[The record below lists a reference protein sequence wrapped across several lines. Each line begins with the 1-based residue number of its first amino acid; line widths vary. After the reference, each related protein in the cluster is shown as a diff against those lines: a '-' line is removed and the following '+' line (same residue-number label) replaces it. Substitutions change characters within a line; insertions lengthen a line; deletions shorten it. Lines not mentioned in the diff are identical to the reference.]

1 MGVIFARAMA
11 DQWSDAADAKYKEL
25 RGRIFKAASTMGSG
39 DSASP
44 SRSLAVVPPL
54 SLSSVSAEE
63 QGTVTAY
70 KGKAL
75 PSSKAP
81 SQMAFVTDSPR
92 RLGQLSSRIQGLEN
106 DWMKESQSRSNA
118 FDRHL
123 RVFEDTIS
131 RPHVVKEER
140 MKAVVKDVDHLRQRL
155 DKDLKEY
162 MNEFDVRTT
171 NTLEQLKE
179 SVSLDLA
186 LEKQYLKD
194 LEAKVDKQIASN
206 VVVLRDAIRS
216 FAPPQD
222 FKKVQDLIT
231 YANDMLAQERQNRE
245 EAVLVTDEKVM
256 EQVHRLHELIEVE
269 QYARQDLA
277 TQLEA
282 IDMHEMFLQFQ
293 LDVERER
300 RVFEEG
306 LEATKRKVL
315 AEVQITLGKIEG
327 EATARKEQHVELGIA
342 IDSEIGR
349 FVELLESFKRAG
361 AVSESAFIKIL
372 EDVTYAIQ
380 RKVMVRKTGL
390 RGPVNKR

>member
-1 MGVIFARAMA
+1 MGESANIMA

-25 RGRIFKAASTMGSG
+25 RGRIFKAASSMSG
-39 DSASP
+39 ADGGGAMVP
-44 SRSLAVVPPL
+44 APAVPPL
-54 SLSSVSAEE
+54 SLS
-63 QGTVTAY
+63 TVAADAPEAASGQF

-75 PSSKAP
+75 PSAKAP
-81 SQMAFVTDSPR
+81 SPMAFVTDSPR

-140 MKAVVKDVDHLRQRL
+140 MKAVVKDVDHLRQRV

-162 MNEFDVRTT
+162 MNEFDVRST

-256 EQVHRLHELIEVE
+256 EQVHRLHELIEAE
-269 QYARQDLA
+269 QMARQDLA

-300 RVFEEG
+300 RIFEER

-315 AEVQITLGKIEG
+315 AEVQITLGKIDG
-327 EATARKEQHVELGIA
+327 ETTTRKEQHVELGIA
-342 IDSEIGR
+342 IDSEVGK
-349 FVELLESFKRAG
+349 FMELLESFKRAG

>member
-1 MGVIFARAMA
+1 MA
-11 DQWSDAADAKYKEL
+11 ETQWSDAADAKYKEL
-25 RGRIFKAASTMGSG
+25 RGRIFKAASTMGS
-39 DSASP
+39 DPTPDNRAMVP
-44 SRSLAVVPPL
+44 SVPPL
-54 SLSSVSAEE
+54 SLSTFPVGSDGSEAVG
-63 QGTVTAY
+63 QY
-70 KGKAL
+70 KGKTL
-75 PSSKAP
+75 PSAKAP
-81 SQMAFVTDSPR
+81 SSMAFVTDSPR
-92 RLGQLSSRIQGLEN
+92 RLGQLSARVQGLEN

-140 MKAVVKDVDHLRQRL
+140 MKAVVKDVDHLRRRL
-155 DKDLKEY
+155 DRDLKEY

-171 NTLEQLKE
+171 NTMEQLKE

-222 FKKVQDLIT
+222 FKKVQDLIS

-245 EAVLVTDEKVM
+245 EAVSVTDEKVM
-256 EQVHRLHELIEVE
+256 EQVNRLHDLIESE
-269 QYARQDLA
+269 QLARQDLA

-293 LDVERER
+293 LDIERER
-300 RVFEEG
+300 RIFEER

-315 AEVQITLGKIEG
+315 AEIQITLGKIEG
-327 EATARKEQHVELGIA
+327 ETTARKEQHVELGIA
-342 IDSEIGR
+342 IDSEVGK
-349 FVELLESFKRAG
+349 FMELLESFKRAG

-372 EDVTYAIQ
+372 EDVTYAVQ

>member
-1 MGVIFARAMA
+1 MA
-11 DQWSDAADAKYKEL
+11 DQWGDAADAKYKEL
-25 RGRIFKAASTMGSG
+25 RGRIFKAATSMGTEPSG
-39 DSASP
+39 AGAMVP
-44 SRSLAVVPPL
+44 AVPPL
-54 SLSSVSAEE
+54 SLSSVSDPAGASAS
-63 QGTVTAY
+63 QFM
-70 KGKAL
+70 GKTL
-75 PSSKAP
+75 PSAKAP
-81 SQMAFVTDSPR
+81 SSMAFVTDSPR

-140 MKAVVKDVDHLRQRL
+140 MKAIVKDVDHLRQRL

-171 NTLEQLKE
+171 TTLEQLKE

-186 LEKQYLKD
+186 LEKQYLKE
-194 LEAKVDKQIASN
+194 LEGKVDKQIASN

-245 EAVLVTDEKVM
+245 EAVCVTEEKVM
-256 EQVHRLHELIEVE
+256 EQVHRLHELIEAE
-269 QYARQDLA
+269 QLARQDLG

-282 IDMHEMFLQFQ
+282 IDMHEMFLEFQ
-293 LDVERER
+293 LDIERER
-300 RVFEEG
+300 RVFEER

-327 EATARKEQHVELGIA
+327 ETVARKEQHVELGIA
-342 IDSEIGR
+342 IDSEVGK
-349 FVELLESFKRAG
+349 FMELLDSFKRAG

>member
-1 MGVIFARAMA
+1 MGTRLQDMA
-11 DQWSDAADAKYKEL
+11 DQWGDAADAKYKEL
-25 RGRIFKAASTMGSG
+25 RGRIFKAATSMGTEP
-39 DSASP
+39 SAAGAMVP
-44 SRSLAVVPPL
+44 AVPPL
-54 SLSSVSAEE
+54 SLSSVSEVEGASVS
-63 QGTVTAY
+63 QFM
-70 KGKAL
+70 GKTL
-75 PSSKAP
+75 PSAKAP
-81 SQMAFVTDSPR
+81 SAMAFVTDSPR

-140 MKAVVKDVDHLRQRL
+140 MKAIVKDVDHLRQRL

-186 LEKQYLKD
+186 LEKQYLKE
-194 LEAKVDKQIASN
+194 LEGKVDKQIASN

-222 FKKVQDLIT
+222 FKKVQDLIN

-245 EAVLVTDEKVM
+245 EAVTVTEEKVM
-256 EQVHRLHELIEVE
+256 EQVHRLHELIESE
-269 QYARQDLA
+269 QLARQDLA
-277 TQLEA
+277 PQLEA

-293 LDVERER
+293 LDIERER
-300 RVFEEG
+300 RVFEER

-327 EATARKEQHVELGIA
+327 ETTARKEQHVELGIS
-342 IDSEIGR
+342 IDSEVGK
-349 FVELLESFKRAG
+349 FMELLDSFRRAG

>member
-1 MGVIFARAMA
+1 MGTSSADMA
-11 DQWSDAADAKYKEL
+11 DTQWSEQADAKYKEL
-25 RGRIFKAASTMGSG
+25 RGRIFKAATWMGTEP
-39 DSASP
+39 SATGAMVP
-44 SRSLAVVPPL
+44 AVPPL
-54 SLSSVSAEE
+54 SLSSVAEP
-63 QGTVTAY
+63 TADGSDSQF
-70 KGKAL
+70 KGKTL
-75 PSSKAP
+75 PSAKAP
-81 SQMAFVTDSPR
+81 SPMAFVTDSPR
-92 RLGQLSSRIQGLEN
+92 RLGQLSARIQGLEN

-186 LEKQYLKD
+186 LEKQYLKE

-222 FKKVQDLIT
+222 FKKVEDLIT
-231 YANDMLAQERQNRE
+231 YANDMLAQERKNRE
-245 EAVLVTDEKVM
+245 EAVMVTEEKVM
-256 EQVHRLHELIEVE
+256 EQVHRLHELLEAE
-269 QYARQDLA
+269 RSAGQDLA

-293 LDVERER
+293 LDIERER
-300 RVFEEG
+300 RVFEER

-327 EATARKEQHVELGIA
+327 ETTARKEQHVELGIA
-342 IDSEIGR
+342 IDSEVGK
-349 FVELLESFKRAG
+349 FMELLESFRRAG

>member
-1 MGVIFARAMA
+1 
-11 DQWSDAADAKYKEL
+11 
-25 RGRIFKAASTMGSG
+25 
-39 DSASP
+39 
-44 SRSLAVVPPL
+44 
-54 SLSSVSAEE
+54 
-63 QGTVTAY
+63 
-70 KGKAL
+70 
-75 PSSKAP
+75 
-81 SQMAFVTDSPR
+81 
-92 RLGQLSSRIQGLEN
+92 
-106 DWMKESQSRSNA
+106 MKESQSRTNA

-186 LEKQYLKD
+186 LEKQYLKE
-194 LEAKVDKQIASN
+194 LEGKVDKQIASN

-245 EAVLVTDEKVM
+245 EAVSVTEEKVM
-256 EQVHRLHELIEVE
+256 EQVHRLHELIESE
-269 QYARQDLA
+269 QLARQDLA

-293 LDVERER
+293 LDIERER
-300 RVFEEG
+300 RVFEER

-327 EATARKEQHVELGIA
+327 ETTARKEQHVELGIA
-342 IDSEIGR
+342 IDSEVGK
-349 FVELLESFKRAG
+349 FMELLDSFRRAG

-372 EDVTYAIQ
+372 EDVTFAIQ

>member
-1 MGVIFARAMA
+1 MGSDPSPDLRAMV
-11 DQWSDAADAKYKEL
+11 
-25 RGRIFKAASTMGSG
+25 
-39 DSASP
+39 P
-44 SRSLAVVPPL
+44 SVPPL
-54 SLSSVSAEE
+54 SLSTFPSEGDMEAA
-63 QGTVTAY
+63 QGQF
-70 KGKAL
+70 KGKTL
-75 PSSKAP
+75 PSCKAP
-81 SQMAFVTDSPR
+81 SAMAFVTDSPR
-92 RLGQLSSRIQGLEN
+92 RLGQLSARIQGLEN

-140 MKAVVKDVDHLRQRL
+140 MKAVIKDVDHLRQRL

-162 MNEFDVRTT
+162 MNEFDVRTS

-194 LEAKVDKQIASN
+194 LEAKVDKQIAPN

-222 FKKVQDLIT
+222 FKKVQDLIS

-245 EAVLVTDEKVM
+245 EAVSVTDEKVM
-256 EQVHRLHELIEVE
+256 EQINRLHELVASE

-293 LDVERER
+293 LDIERER
-300 RVFEEG
+300 RIFEER

-315 AEVQITLGKIEG
+315 AEIQITLGKIEG
-327 EATARKEQHVELGIA
+327 ETTARKEQHVELGIA
-342 IDSEIGR
+342 IDSEVGK
-349 FVELLESFKRAG
+349 FMELLESFKRAG
-361 AVSESAFIKIL
+361 SVSESAFVKIL

>member
-1 MGVIFARAMA
+1 MG
-11 DQWSDAADAKYKEL
+11 DNEWGNAADAKYKEL
-25 RGRIFKAASTMGSG
+25 RGRIFKAASSIGG
-39 DSASP
+39 DGPQGGQMVPA
-44 SRSLAVVPPL
+44 AVPPL
-54 SLSSVSAEE
+54 SLSSVGPPETEALPG
-63 QGTVTAY
+63 QF

-75 PSSKAP
+75 PSAKAP
-81 SQMAFVTDSPR
+81 TPMAFVTDSPR

-140 MKAVVKDVDHLRQRL
+140 MKAVVKDVDHLRQRV

-162 MNEFDVRTT
+162 MNEFDARTT
-171 NTLEQLKE
+171 GTLEQLKE

-186 LEKQYLKD
+186 LEKQYLRD

-245 EAVLVTDEKVM
+245 EATSVTDEKVM
-256 EQVHRLHELIEVE
+256 EQVHRLHELVE
-269 QYARQDLA
+269 AEQLARQDLA
-277 TQLEA
+277 VQLEA

-293 LDVERER
+293 LDIERER
-300 RVFEEG
+300 RIFEER

-315 AEVQITLGKIEG
+315 AEVQITMGKIEG
-327 EATARKEQHVELGIA
+327 ESTSRKEQHVELGIA
-342 IDSEIGR
+342 IDSEVGK

-361 AVSESAFIKIL
+361 AVSESAFLKIL

>member
-1 MGVIFARAMA
+1 MVPAPA
-11 DQWSDAADAKYKEL
+11 
-25 RGRIFKAASTMGSG
+25 
-39 DSASP
+39 
-44 SRSLAVVPPL
+44 VPPL
-54 SLSSVSAEE
+54 SLS
-63 QGTVTAY
+63 TVAADAPEAASGQL

-75 PSSKAP
+75 PSAKAP

-92 RLGQLSSRIQGLEN
+92 RLGQLSARIQGLEN

-140 MKAVVKDVDHLRQRL
+140 MKAVIKDVDHLRQRL

-162 MNEFDVRTT
+162 MNEFDVRTS

-245 EAVLVTDEKVM
+245 EAVAVTDEKVM
-256 EQVHRLHELIEVE
+256 EQVHRLHELIESE
-269 QYARQDLA
+269 QMARQDLA

-293 LDVERER
+293 LDIERER
-300 RVFEEG
+300 RIFEER

-327 EATARKEQHVELGIA
+327 ETTARKEQHVELGIA
-342 IDSEIGR
+342 IDSEVGR
-349 FVELLESFKRAG
+349 FMELLDSFKRAG

-380 RKVMVRKTGL
+380 RKVMVRKTSL

>member
-1 MGVIFARAMA
+1 MGNTSHNMA
-11 DQWSDAADAKYKEL
+11 DQWSDAADAKHKEL
-25 RGRIFKAASTMGSG
+25 RGRIFKAASSMGSEPG
-39 DSASP
+39 PAKAMVP
-44 SRSLAVVPPL
+44 AVPPL
-54 SLSSVSAEE
+54 SLSSVAAPDSSEAALG
-63 QGTVTAY
+63 QF

-75 PSSKAP
+75 PSVKAP
-81 SQMAFVTDSPR
+81 SPMAFVTDSPR
-92 RLGQLSSRIQGLEN
+92 RLGQLSARIQGLEN

-118 FDRHL
+118 IDRHL

-140 MKAVVKDVDHLRQRL
+140 MKAVVKDVDHLRNRL
-155 DKDLKEY
+155 EKDLKEY

-186 LEKQYLKD
+186 LEKQYLKE
-194 LEAKVDKQIASN
+194 LEGKVDKQIASN

-245 EAVLVTDEKVM
+245 EAVAVTEEKVM
-256 EQVHRLHELIEVE
+256 EQVHRLHELIESE
-269 QYARQDLA
+269 QLARQDLA

-300 RVFEEG
+300 RVFEER

-315 AEVQITLGKIEG
+315 AEVQITLGKIDG
-327 EATARKEQHVELGIA
+327 ETTTRKEQHVELGIA
-342 IDSEIGR
+342 IDSEVGK
-349 FVELLESFKRAG
+349 FMELLDSFRRAG

>member
-1 MGVIFARAMA
+1 MA
-11 DQWSDAADAKYKEL
+11 ETQWSDAADAKYKEL
-25 RGRIFKAASTMGSG
+25 RGRIFKAASTMGS
-39 DSASP
+39 DPTPDNRAMVP
-44 SRSLAVVPPL
+44 AVPPL
-54 SLSSVSAEE
+54 SLSTFPVAGDGSEALG
-63 QGTVTAY
+63 QY
-70 KGKAL
+70 KGKTL
-75 PSSKAP
+75 PSAKAP
-81 SQMAFVTDSPR
+81 SAMAFVTDSPR
-92 RLGQLSSRIQGLEN
+92 RLGHLSARVQGLEN

-222 FKKVQDLIT
+222 FKKVQDLIS

-245 EAVLVTDEKVM
+245 EAVSVTDEKVM
-256 EQVHRLHELIEVE
+256 EQVNRLHELIEAE
-269 QYARQDLA
+269 QLARQDLA

-293 LDVERER
+293 LDIERER
-300 RVFEEG
+300 RIFEER

-315 AEVQITLGKIEG
+315 AEIQITLGKIEG
-327 EATARKEQHVELGIA
+327 ETTARKEQHVELGIA
-342 IDSEIGR
+342 IDSEVGK
-349 FVELLESFKRAG
+349 FMELLESFKRAG

>member
-1 MGVIFARAMA
+1 MA

-25 RGRIFKAASTMGSG
+25 RGRIFKAASSMGSG
-39 DSASP
+39 DTSSP

-63 QGTVTAY
+63 QGTITAY

-75 PSSKAP
+75 PSAKAP

-92 RLGQLSSRIQGLEN
+92 RLGQLSARIHGLEN

-131 RPHVVKEER
+131 RPH
-140 MKAVVKDVDHLRQRL
+140 VVKDVDHLRQRL

-231 YANDMLAQERQNRE
+231 YANDMLAQERKNRE
-245 EAVLVTDEKVM
+245 EAVAATDEKVM
-256 EQVHRLHELIEVE
+256 EQMCRLQELIDSERC
-269 QYARQDLA
+269 AREDLGV
-277 TQLEA
+277 QLEA
-282 IDMHEMFLQFQ
+282 IEMHEMFLQFQ
-293 LDVERER
+293 IEIERER
-300 RVFEEG
+300 RVFEER

-315 AEVQITLGKIEG
+315 AEMQITLGKVEG
-327 EATARKEQHVELGIA
+327 ECTSRKEQHVELGIA
-342 IDSEIGR
+342 IDSECSKFG
-349 FVELLESFKRAG
+349 ELLEGFKRAG

>member
-1 MGVIFARAMA
+1 MGRYIRAMA

-25 RGRIFKAASTMGSG
+25 RGRIFKAASSMGSG
-39 DSASP
+39 DTSSP

-63 QGTVTAY
+63 QGTITAF

-75 PSSKAP
+75 PSAKAP

-92 RLGQLSSRIQGLEN
+92 RLGQLSARIHGLEN

-140 MKAVVKDVDHLRQRL
+140 MKAIVKDVDHLRSRV

-162 MNEFDVRTT
+162 MNEFDGRTS
-171 NTLEQLKE
+171 NTMSQLKE

-186 LEKQYLKD
+186 LEKQYLRD

-222 FKKVQDLIT
+222 FKKVQDLIS

-245 EAVLVTDEKVM
+245 EAVSVTDEKVM
-256 EQVHRLHELIEVE
+256 EQVNRLHELVGAE

-293 LDVERER
+293 LDIERER
-300 RVFEEG
+300 RIFEER

-315 AEVQITLGKIEG
+315 AEIQITLGKIEG
-327 EATARKEQHVELGIA
+327 ETPTRKEQHVELGIA
-342 IDSEIGR
+342 IDSEVGK
-349 FVELLESFKRAG
+349 FMELLESFKRAG
-361 AVSESAFIKIL
+361 AVSESAFVKIL

>member
-1 MGVIFARAMA
+1 
-11 DQWSDAADAKYKEL
+11 
-25 RGRIFKAASTMGSG
+25 
-39 DSASP
+39 
-44 SRSLAVVPPL
+44 
-54 SLSSVSAEE
+54 
-63 QGTVTAY
+63 
-70 KGKAL
+70 
-75 PSSKAP
+75 
-81 SQMAFVTDSPR
+81 
-92 RLGQLSSRIQGLEN
+92 
-106 DWMKESQSRSNA
+106 MKESQSRSNG

-140 MKAVVKDVDHLRQRL
+140 MKAVVKDVDHLRFRL
-155 DKDLKEY
+155 DKDLKDY
-162 MNEFDVRTT
+162 MNDFDLRTT

-222 FKKVQDLIT
+222 FKKVQDLIS

-245 EAVLVTDEKVM
+245 EAVSVTDEKVM
-256 EQVHRLHELIEVE
+256 EQVNRLHELIESE
-269 QYARQDLA
+269 QLARQDLA

-293 LDVERER
+293 LDIERER
-300 RVFEEG
+300 RIFEER

-315 AEVQITLGKIEG
+315 AEIQITLGKIEG
-327 EATARKEQHVELGIA
+327 ETTARKEQHVELGIA
-342 IDSEIGR
+342 IDSEVGK
-349 FVELLESFKRAG
+349 FMELLESFKRAG

>member
-1 MGVIFARAMA
+1 MA
-11 DQWSDAADAKYKEL
+11 DTQWSDAADMKYKEL
-25 RGRIFKAASTMGSG
+25 RGRIFKAATSMGTEPG
-39 DSASP
+39 PAGAMVP
-44 SRSLAVVPPL
+44 AVPPL
-54 SLSSVSAEE
+54 SLSSVADPS
-63 QGTVTAY
+63 GTMSNDQF
-70 KGKAL
+70 KGKTL
-75 PSSKAP
+75 PSAKAP
-81 SQMAFVTDSPR
+81 SAMAFVTDSPR

-171 NTLEQLKE
+171 GTLEQLKE

-186 LEKQYLKD
+186 LEKQYLKE

-245 EAVLVTDEKVM
+245 EAVTVTEEKVM
-256 EQVHRLHELIEVE
+256 EQVHRLQELIESE
-269 QYARQDLA
+269 QLARQDLA

-293 LDVERER
+293 LDIERER
-300 RVFEEG
+300 RVFEER

-315 AEVQITLGKIEG
+315 AEVQITMGKIEG
-327 EATARKEQHVELGIA
+327 ETTARKEQHVELGIA
-342 IDSEIGR
+342 IDSEMGK
-349 FVELLESFKRAG
+349 FAELLDSFRRAG
-361 AVSESAFIKIL
+361 SVSESAFIKIL

>member
-1 MGVIFARAMA
+1 MA
-11 DQWSDAADAKYKEL
+11 ETQWSDAADAKYKEL
-25 RGRIFKAASTMGSG
+25 RGRIFKAANSMGS
-39 DSASP
+39 DPSP
-44 SRSLAVVPPL
+44 DLRAMVPSVPPL
-54 SLSSVSAEE
+54 SLSTFPGEGEME
-63 QGTVTAY
+63 QAMGQF
-70 KGKAL
+70 KGKTL
-75 PSSKAP
+75 PSCKAP
-81 SQMAFVTDSPR
+81 SPMAFVTDSPR
-92 RLGQLSSRIQGLEN
+92 RLGQLSARIQGLEN

-222 FKKVQDLIT
+222 FKKVQDLIS

-245 EAVLVTDEKVM
+245 EAVSVTDEKVM
-256 EQVHRLHELIEVE
+256 EQVNRLHELVGAE

-293 LDVERER
+293 LDIERER
-300 RVFEEG
+300 RIFEER

-315 AEVQITLGKIEG
+315 AEIQITLGKIEG
-327 EATARKEQHVELGIA
+327 ETTTRKEQHVELGIA
-342 IDSEIGR
+342 IDSEVGK
-349 FVELLESFKRAG
+349 FMELLESFKRAG
-361 AVSESAFIKIL
+361 AVSESAFVKIL

>member
-1 MGVIFARAMA
+1 MA
-11 DQWSDAADAKYKEL
+11 ETQWSDAADAKYKEL
-25 RGRIFKAASTMGSG
+25 RGRIFKAATSMGTEPQTG
-39 DSASP
+39 GYGQMVP
-44 SRSLAVVPPL
+44 SVPPL
-54 SLSSVSAEE
+54 SLSSVSDPS
-63 QGTVTAY
+63 GMPVDHF
-70 KGKAL
+70 KGKTL
-75 PSSKAP
+75 PSAKAP
-81 SQMAFVTDSPR
+81 SPMAFVTDSPR
-92 RLGQLSSRIQGLEN
+92 RLGQLSARIQGLEN

-186 LEKQYLKD
+186 LEKQYLK
-194 LEAKVDKQIASN
+194 EMEGKVDKQIASN

-222 FKKVQDLIT
+222 FKKVQDLIQ

-245 EAVLVTDEKVM
+245 EAVSVTEEKVM
-256 EQVHRLHELIEVE
+256 EQVHRLHELIDSE
-269 QYARQDLA
+269 QLARQDLA

-282 IDMHEMFLQFQ
+282 IDMHQMFLQFQ
-293 LDVERER
+293 LDIDRER
-300 RVFEEG
+300 RVFEER

-315 AEVQITLGKIEG
+315 AEVQITMGKVEG
-327 EATARKEQHVELGIA
+327 ETTSRKEQHVELGIA
-342 IDSEIGR
+342 IDSEVGK
-349 FVELLESFKRAG
+349 FMELLDSFKRAG

>member
-1 MGVIFARAMA
+1 MVPA
-11 DQWSDAADAKYKEL
+11 
-25 RGRIFKAASTMGSG
+25 
-39 DSASP
+39 
-44 SRSLAVVPPL
+44 VPPL
-54 SLSSVSAEE
+54 SLS
-63 QGTVTAY
+63 TVAPDAPEAAMGQF
-70 KGKAL
+70 KGKTL
-75 PSSKAP
+75 PSCKAP
-81 SQMAFVTDSPR
+81 SPMAFVTDSPR
-92 RLGQLSSRIQGLEN
+92 RLGQLSARIQGLEN

-131 RPHVVKEER
+131 RPQ
-140 MKAVVKDVDHLRQRL
+140 VVKDVDHLRQRL

-171 NTLEQLKE
+171 STLEQLKE

-186 LEKQYLKD
+186 LEKQYLKE

-222 FKKVQDLIT
+222 LNT

-245 EAVLVTDEKVM
+245 EAVQVTEEKVM
-256 EQVHRLHELIEVE
+256 EQVHRLHELIESE
-269 QYARQDLA
+269 QLARQDLA

-293 LDVERER
+293 LDIERER
-300 RVFEEG
+300 RVFEER

-315 AEVQITLGKIEG
+315 AEVQITLGKIES
-327 EATARKEQHVELGIA
+327 ETTARKEQHVELGIA
-342 IDSEIGR
+342 IDSEVGK
-349 FVELLESFKRAG
+349 FMELLDSFKRAG

>member
-1 MGVIFARAMA
+1 MA
-11 DQWSDAADAKYKEL
+11 DQWSEAADSKYKEL
-25 RGRIFKAASTMGSG
+25 RGRIFKAASGMGSE
-39 DSASP
+39 DPSAASH
-44 SRSLAVVPPL
+44 SLAVVPPL
-54 SLSSVSAEE
+54 SLSSVAAEE
-63 QGTVTAY
+63 QGTVTSF
-70 KGKAL
+70 KGKSL
-75 PSSKAP
+75 PSAKAP
-81 SQMAFVTDSPR
+81 SQLAFCTDSPR
-92 RLGQLSSRIQGLEN
+92 RLGQLSARIHGLEN
-106 DWMKESQSRSNA
+106 DWMKESQSRSNS

-140 MKAVVKDVDHLRQRL
+140 MKAVVKDVDHLRMRV

-162 MNEFDVRTT
+162 MNDFDGRTT
-171 NTLEQLKE
+171 NTMTQLKE

-186 LEKQYLKD
+186 LEKQYLRD

-231 YANDMLAQERQNRE
+231 YANDMLAQERKNRE
-245 EAVLVTDEKVM
+245 DAVASTDEKVM
-256 EQVHRLHELIEVE
+256 EQMCRLQELIEAE
-269 QYARQDLA
+269 RSAREDLGV
-277 TQLEA
+277 QLEA

-293 LDVERER
+293 IEIERER
-300 RVFEEG
+300 RVFEER
-306 LEATKRKVL
+306 LEGTKRKVL
-315 AEVQITLGKIEG
+315 AEMQVTLGKIEG
-327 EATARKEQHVELGIA
+327 ECTARKEQHVELGTA
-342 IDSEIGR
+342 IDSECSKFG
-349 FVELLESFKRAG
+349 ELLEGFKRAG

>member
-1 MGVIFARAMA
+1 
-11 DQWSDAADAKYKEL
+11 
-25 RGRIFKAASTMGSG
+25 
-39 DSASP
+39 
-44 SRSLAVVPPL
+44 
-54 SLSSVSAEE
+54 
-63 QGTVTAY
+63 
-70 KGKAL
+70 
-75 PSSKAP
+75 
-81 SQMAFVTDSPR
+81 
-92 RLGQLSSRIQGLEN
+92 
-106 DWMKESQSRSNA
+106 
-118 FDRHL
+118 
-123 RVFEDTIS
+123 VFEDTIS

-171 NTLEQLKE
+171 STLEQLKE

-186 LEKQYLKD
+186 LEKQYLKE
-194 LEAKVDKQIASN
+194 LEGKVDKQIASN

-222 FKKVQDLIT
+222 FKKVQDLIN

-245 EAVLVTDEKVM
+245 EAVVVTEEKVM
-256 EQVHRLHELIEVE
+256 EQVHRLHELIESE
-269 QYARQDLA
+269 QLARQDLA

-293 LDVERER
+293 LDIERER
-300 RVFEEG
+300 RVFEER
-306 LEATKRKVL
+306 LEGTKRKVL

-327 EATARKEQHVELGIA
+327 ETTSRKEQHVELGIA
-342 IDSEIGR
+342 IDSEVGK
-349 FVELLESFKRAG
+349 FMELLDSFRRAG

>member
-1 MGVIFARAMA
+1 M
-11 DQWSDAADAKYKEL
+11 
-25 RGRIFKAASTMGSG
+25 ST
-39 DSASP
+39 DSSSP
-44 SRSLAVVPPL
+44 SHSLAVVPPL

-63 QGTVTAY
+63 QGTITAY

-75 PSSKAP
+75 PSAKAP
-81 SQMAFVTDSPR
+81 SSMAFVTDSPR
-92 RLGQLSSRIQGLEN
+92 RLGQLSARIHGLEN
-106 DWMKESQSRSNA
+106 DWMKESQSRSNS

-140 MKAVVKDVDHLRQRL
+140 MKAVVKDVEHLRCRV

-162 MNEFDVRTT
+162 MNEFDGRTT
-171 NTLEQLKE
+171 RTMSQLKE

-186 LEKQYLKD
+186 LEKQYLRD

-231 YANDMLAQERQNRE
+231 YANDMLAQERKNRE
-245 EAVLVTDEKVM
+245 EAVAATDEKVM
-256 EQVHRLHELIEVE
+256 EQMYRLQELIDAERC
-269 QYARQDLA
+269 AREDLGV
-277 TQLEA
+277 QLEA

-293 LDVERER
+293 IEIERER
-300 RVFEEG
+300 RVFEER

-315 AEVQITLGKIEG
+315 AEMQITLGKIEG
-327 EATARKEQHVELGIA
+327 ECTSRKEQHVELGIA
-342 IDSEIGR
+342 IDSECSKFG
-349 FVELLESFKRAG
+349 ELLEGFKRAG
-361 AVSESAFIKIL
+361 CVSESAFIKIL

-390 RGPVNKR
+390 RGPVNRR

>member
-1 MGVIFARAMA
+1 MG
-11 DQWSDAADAKYKEL
+11 
-25 RGRIFKAASTMGSG
+25 
-39 DSASP
+39 
-44 SRSLAVVPPL
+44 
-54 SLSSVSAEE
+54 
-63 QGTVTAY
+63 
-70 KGKAL
+70 
-75 PSSKAP
+75 
-81 SQMAFVTDSPR
+81 
-92 RLGQLSSRIQGLEN
+92 
-106 DWMKESQSRSNA
+106 
-118 FDRHL
+118 
-123 RVFEDTIS
+123 
-131 RPHVVKEER
+131 
-140 MKAVVKDVDHLRQRL
+140 
-155 DKDLKEY
+155 Y

-171 NTLEQLKE
+171 GTLEQLKE

-256 EQVHRLHELIEVE
+256 EQVHRLHELIEAE
-269 QYARQDLA
+269 QMARQDLA

-300 RVFEEG
+300 RIFEER

-315 AEVQITLGKIEG
+315 AEVQITLGKIDG
-327 EATARKEQHVELGIA
+327 ETTTRKEQHVELGK
-342 IDSEIGR
+342 
-349 FVELLESFKRAG
+349 FMELLESFKRAG
-361 AVSESAFIKIL
+361 AVSESAFVKIL

>member
-1 MGVIFARAMA
+1 MNTSMVP
-11 DQWSDAADAKYKEL
+11 
-25 RGRIFKAASTMGSG
+25 AAS
-39 DSASP
+39 
-44 SRSLAVVPPL
+44 VPPL
-54 SLSSVSAEE
+54 SLATAPESSEAA
-63 QGTVTAY
+63 QGQF
-70 KGKAL
+70 KGKSL
-75 PSSKAP
+75 PSAKAP
-81 SQMAFVTDSPR
+81 SPMAFVTDSPR

-155 DKDLKEY
+155 DKDLK
-162 MNEFDVRTT
+162 
-171 NTLEQLKE
+171 
-179 SVSLDLA
+179 
-186 LEKQYLKD
+186 
-194 LEAKVDKQIASN
+194 AKVDKQIASN

-245 EAVLVTDEKVM
+245 EATSVTEEKVM
-256 EQVHRLHELIEVE
+256 EQVHRLHELIESE
-269 QYARQDLA
+269 QLARQDLSV
-277 TQLEA
+277 QLEA

-300 RVFEEG
+300 RIFEER

-327 EATARKEQHVELGIA
+327 ETTTRKEQHVELGIA
-342 IDSEIGR
+342 IDSEVGK
-349 FVELLESFKRAG
+349 FMELLESFKRAG